1 MTIKYSSNDKLTEED
16 KISFKKLVEE
26 IADISEME
34 RDIPTDMERYIS
46 IPNFNQNSE
55 TTKIINALY
64 EILRID
70 MQQLGNYYIFLFQV
84 WLVIPHI
91 YKP

>member
-34 RDIPTDMERYIS
+34 RDIPTDMNDIYQSQTS
-46 IPNFNQNSE
+46 I
-55 TTKIINALY
+55 KI
-64 EILRID
+64 
-70 MQQLGNYYIFLFQV
+70 
-84 WLVIPHI
+84 P
-91 YKP
+91 KPQK

>member
-46 IPNFNQNSE
+46 IPNFNQNSG
-55 TTKIINALY
+55 TTKIINKFC
-64 EILRID
+64 I
-70 MQQLGNYYIFLFQV
+70 
-84 WLVIPHI
+84 
-91 YKP
+91 K